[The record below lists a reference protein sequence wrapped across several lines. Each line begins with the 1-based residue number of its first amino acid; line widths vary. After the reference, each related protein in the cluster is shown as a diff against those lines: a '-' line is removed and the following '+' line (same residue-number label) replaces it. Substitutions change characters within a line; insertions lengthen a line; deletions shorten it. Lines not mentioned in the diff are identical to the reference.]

1 MTLTPDKTETI
12 STPDTQPQLDWQ
24 NCWYP
29 VTFVRDFSAQHP
41 YGFTLYDEPFVLF
54 KDRAGKL
61 ACLQDICP
69 HRAAKL
75 SDGQLI
81 EGKIECLYHGWQF
94 DLSGKCQH
102 IPQLPDEAKIPHNAC
117 VKSFT

>member
-1 MTLTPDKTETI
+1 MTLTSNKIETLP
-12 STPDTQPQLDWQ
+12 TPDTQQQFDGK

-29 VTFVRDFSAQHP
+29 ITFVRDFPRNRP

-54 KDRAGKL
+54 RDRAEKL

-75 SDGQLI
+75 SDGQI
-81 EGKIECLYHGWQF
+81 RDGKIECLYSNSHTYEV
-94 DLSGKCQH
+94 H
-102 IPQLPDEAKIPHNAC
+102 
-117 VKSFT
+117 